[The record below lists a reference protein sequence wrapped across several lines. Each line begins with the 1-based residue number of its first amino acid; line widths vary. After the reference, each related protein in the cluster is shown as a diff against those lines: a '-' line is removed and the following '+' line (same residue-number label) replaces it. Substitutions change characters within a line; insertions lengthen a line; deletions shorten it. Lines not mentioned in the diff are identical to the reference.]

1 MKNREFGF
9 LPLLLAL
16 IVITSVILLA
26 YAYLQ
31 SSVGGR
37 EQRAQQLEHS
47 QMAEEAMTE
56 YKTLVE
62 FLSSPS
68 VLRNQFEEEYSEAM
82 IGQLRLL
89 YQLERYDEA
98 IELADICI
106 QEDIHDLAAAF
117 FWSGNAYFQK
127 GIHEEM
133 MEDAFAW
140 FNRSQDQYRR
150 SLEKDSEQR
159 WNIRFNYELV
169 RTALEQAEQDQDDK
183 PVKVL
188 RPRDQIEQADT
199 KVAG

>member
-1 MKNREFGF
+1 MKKRELGF

-16 IVITSVILLA
+16 VVITSVVLLA

-37 EQRAQQLEHS
+37 EQRAQQLEHD

-56 YKTLVE
+56 YQNLVE
-62 FLSSPS
+62 FLSNSS
-68 VLRNQFEEEYSEAM
+68 VLKTQFEEEYSSAM
-82 IGQLRLL
+82 VAQLRLL
-89 YQLERYDEA
+89 YQMEKYDEA

-106 QEDIHDLAAAF
+106 QEDIHDLAGAY
-117 FWSGNAYFQK
+117 FWSGNAFFQK

-140 FNRSQDQYRR
+140 FHRSQDQYRK

-199 KVAG
+199 KIAG

>member
-1 MKNREFGF
+1 MKKREFGF

-31 SSVGGR
+31 SSVSGR
-37 EQRAQQLEHS
+37 EQRAQQLEHG

-56 YKTLVE
+56 YKILVE
-62 FLSSPS
+62 FLSSSS
-68 VLRNQFEEEYSEAM
+68 VLRSQFEEEYSGAM
-82 IGQLRLL
+82 IAQLRLL
-89 YQLERYDEA
+89 YQMGKYDEA
-98 IELADICI
+98 IELTDICI
-106 QEDIHDLAAAF
+106 QEDIEDVAAAY

-127 GIHEEM
+127 GIQEEM

-140 FNRSQDQYRR
+140 FHRSQDQYRK

-159 WNIRFNYELV
+159 WNVRFNYELV

-183 PVKVL
+183 PVKIL

>member
-1 MKNREFGF
+1 

-31 SSVGGR
+31 SSVSGR
-37 EQRAQQLEHS
+37 EQRAQQLEHG

-56 YKTLVE
+56 YKSLVA
-62 FLSSPS
+62 FLSSSS
-68 VLRNQFEEEYSEAM
+68 VLRSQFEEEYSGAM
-82 IGQLRLL
+82 IAQLRLL
-89 YQLERYDEA
+89 YQMGKYDEA
-98 IELADICI
+98 IELTDICI
-106 QEDIHDLAAAF
+106 QEDIEDVAAAY

-127 GIHEEM
+127 GIQEEM

-140 FNRSQDQYRR
+140 FHRSQDQYRK

-159 WNIRFNYELV
+159 WNVRFNYELV

-183 PVKVL
+183 PVKIL

-199 KVAG
+199 KIAG

>member
-1 MKNREFGF
+1 MKKREFGF

-16 IVITSVILLA
+16 IVITSVILLS

-31 SSVGGR
+31 SSVVGR
-37 EQRAQQLEHS
+37 EQRAQQLEHDH
-47 QMAEEAMTE
+47 MAEEAMME
-56 YKTLVE
+56 YKNLVE

-68 VLRNQFEEEYSEAM
+68 VLRNQFEEEYSGAM
-82 IGQLRLL
+82 IAQLKLL
-89 YQLERYDEA
+89 YQMGNYDEA
-98 IELADICI
+98 IELADICV
-106 QEDIHDLAAAF
+106 QEDIEDVSAVY

-127 GIHEEM
+127 GIEEEM

-140 FNRSQDQYRR
+140 FHRSQDQYRK
-150 SLEKDSEQR
+150 SLEKDNEQR

-169 RTALEQAEQDQDDK
+169 RTALEQAEQDQEDK

-188 RPRDQIEQADT
+188 RPKDQIEQPNA

>member
-1 MKNREFGF
+1 MKKREFGF

-16 IVITSVILLA
+16 IVIASVILLS

-37 EQRAQQLEHS
+37 EQRAQQLEHG

-68 VLRNQFEEEYSEAM
+68 VLRNQFEEEYSGAM
-82 IGQLRLL
+82 IAQLRLL

-150 SLEKDSEQR
+150 SLEKDSGQR

>member
-1 MKNREFGF
+1 MKKREFGF

-31 SSVGGR
+31 SSVSGR
-37 EQRAQQLEHS
+37 EQRAQQLEHG

-56 YKTLVE
+56 YKSLVE
-62 FLSSPS
+62 FLSSSS
-68 VLRNQFEEEYSEAM
+68 VLRNQFEEEYSGAM
-82 IGQLRLL
+82 IAQLRLL
-89 YQLERYDEA
+89 YQMGKYDEV
-98 IELADICI
+98 IELTDIGI
-106 QEDIHDLAAAF
+106 QEDIEDVAAAY

-127 GIHEEM
+127 GIQEEM

-140 FNRSQDQYRR
+140 FHRSQDQYRK

-159 WNIRFNYELV
+159 WNVRFNYELV

-183 PVKVL
+183 PVKFL

>member
-1 MKNREFGF
+1 MKKREFGF

-31 SSVGGR
+31 SSVSGR
-37 EQRAQQLEHS
+37 EQRAQQLEHG

-56 YKTLVE
+56 YKSLVE
-62 FLSSPS
+62 FLSSSS
-68 VLRNQFEEEYSEAM
+68 VLRSQFEEEYSGAM
-82 IGQLRLL
+82 IAQLRLL
-89 YQLERYDEA
+89 YQMGKYDEA
-98 IELADICI
+98 IELTDICI
-106 QEDIHDLAAAF
+106 QEDIEDVAAAY

-127 GIHEEM
+127 GIQEEM

-140 FNRSQDQYRR
+140 FHRSQDQYRK

-159 WNIRFNYELV
+159 WNVRFNYELV

-183 PVKVL
+183 PVKIL

>member
-1 MKNREFGF
+1 VKKREFGF

-31 SSVGGR
+31 SSVSGR
-37 EQRAQQLEHS
+37 EQRAQQLEHG

-56 YKTLVE
+56 YKSLVE
-62 FLSSPS
+62 FLSSSS
-68 VLRNQFEEEYSEAM
+68 VLRNQFDEEYSGAM
-82 IGQLRLL
+82 IAQLRLL
-89 YQLERYDEA
+89 YQMGKYDEA
-98 IELADICI
+98 IELTDICI
-106 QEDIHDLAAAF
+106 QEDIEDVAAAY

-127 GIHEEM
+127 GIQEEM

-140 FNRSQDQYRR
+140 FHRSQDQYRK

-159 WNIRFNYELV
+159 WNVRFNYELV

-183 PVKVL
+183 PVKIL

-199 KVAG
+199 KIAG

>member
-1 MKNREFGF
+1 MKKREFGF

-31 SSVGGR
+31 SSVSGR
-37 EQRAQQLEHS
+37 EQRAQQWEHG

-56 YKTLVE
+56 YKSLVE
-62 FLSSPS
+62 FLSSS
-68 VLRNQFEEEYSEAM
+68 SLLRNQFEEEYSGAM
-82 IGQLRLL
+82 IAQLRLL
-89 YQLERYDEA
+89 YQMGKYDEA
-98 IELADICI
+98 IELTDICI
-106 QEDIHDLAAAF
+106 QEDIEDVAAAY

-127 GIHEEM
+127 GIQEEM

-140 FNRSQDQYRR
+140 FHRSQDQYRK

-159 WNIRFNYELV
+159 WNVRFNYELV

-183 PVKVL
+183 PVKIL

-199 KVAG
+199 KIAG

>member
-1 MKNREFGF
+1 MKKKEFGF

-16 IVITSVILLA
+16 IVIISAILLG

-37 EQRAQQLEHS
+37 EQRAQQLEHD

-56 YKTLVE
+56 YKNLVE
-62 FLSSPS
+62 FLSSSS
-68 VLRNQFEEEYSEAM
+68 VLRSRFEGEYSGAM
-82 IGQLRLL
+82 IAQLRLL
-89 YQLERYDEA
+89 YQMGKYEEA

-106 QEDIHDLAAAF
+106 QEDIEDVAAAY

-127 GIHEEM
+127 GVQEEM

-140 FNRSQDQYRR
+140 FHRSQDLYRK
-150 SLEKDSEQR
+150 SLEQDNEQR

-169 RTALEQAEQDQDDK
+169 RTALEKADQDQDEK
-183 PVKVL
+183 PVKIL

-199 KVAG
+199 KIAG

>member
-1 MKNREFGF
+1 MKKREFGF

-31 SSVGGR
+31 SSVSGR
-37 EQRAQQLEHS
+37 EQRAQQLEHD
-47 QMAEEAMTE
+47 QVAEEALTE
-56 YKTLVE
+56 YKNLVE

-68 VLRNQFEEEYSEAM
+68 VLRSQFEKEYSGAM
-82 IGQLRLL
+82 VAQLKLL
-89 YQLERYDEA
+89 YQMGKYDEA
-98 IELADICI
+98 IELGEICV
-106 QEDIHDLAAAF
+106 QEDIEDVAAVY

-127 GIHEEM
+127 GIEEEM

-140 FNRSQDQYRR
+140 FHRSQDQYRK

-169 RTALEQAEQDQDDK
+169 RTALEQAEQDQEDK

-188 RPRDQIEQADT
+188 RPKEQIEQSNA